1 MKIAFTSCM
10 AFTVFAQQP
19 VWDQIAAQRPDRL
32 LLLGDSVYID
42 APPYPIGMTH
52 PKQMAPVEFL
62 QHVLHRWRTQLDQP
76 QFRALVSAVP
86 TDAIWDEIIELEISL
101 APGNRIQPG
110 TNPGDPGR
118 RPQGLRRRR
127 GSGSAGCRW
136 RGARSPG
143 APRGWPGARA

>member
-86 TDAIWDEIIELEISL
+86 TDAIWDDHDFLWDESYGE
-101 APGNRIQPG
+101 G
-110 TNPGDPGR
+110 
-118 RPQGLRRRR
+118 
-127 GSGSAGCRW
+127 
-136 RGARSPG
+136 
-143 APRGWPGARA
+143 